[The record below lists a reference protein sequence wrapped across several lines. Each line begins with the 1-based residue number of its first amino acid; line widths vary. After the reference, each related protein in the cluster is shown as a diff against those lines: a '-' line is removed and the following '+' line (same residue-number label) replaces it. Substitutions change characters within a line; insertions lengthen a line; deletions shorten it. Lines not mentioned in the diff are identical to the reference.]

1 MSITPDQITAALKKL
16 GPSSPGALADH
27 LHVEQSAL
35 MYHVRK
41 MIGAKTL
48 KAAGTTAN
56 RRIALPEQEIETAT
70 PPQERR
76 APAKG
81 KKAKGGRKAKKA
93 RKART
98 PRTAEPLFI
107 PTVDVDTNLVLVT
120 GAGVQRFTEQQTLAV
135 ATLLAAHFE

>member
-41 MIGAKTL
+41 MIGDKAL

-70 PPQERR
+70 PQPRR

-81 KKAKGGRKAKKA
+81 KKGKGARKVKKA

-98 PRTAEPLFI
+98 PRAAEPLFI

-120 GAGVQRFTEQQTLAV
+120 VDGVQRFTEQQTLAV